1 MSKGKFEVKNAS
13 AWVKNRWSLVAFLV
27 IALLLVPAMV
37 YFALG
42 MITSRHTAFE
52 EQVKKDS
59 QDFIST
65 AVKYTVPPVV
75 PNQPAIEQTYQPNE
89 GVIKKFE
96 DALNRQEASA
106 AGVVDKAVEHNKGGR
121 KPLLDNVFPNLS
133 ETNLALA
140 KQFRRVYVGEAVT
153 ALLETIN
160 AKPPMPATD
169 VAARL
174 AETKNNF
181 LQRELGTNA
190 SATNAEDQLPEE
202 KRRSLTDT
210 LLKDRLGAYRQWG
223 EKLSVYATPAIFT
236 LPPVIETETPT
247 PTQLW
252 EWQVQYWTM
261 QDIMTAVADANASAK
276 DLGVSKSVVKRIER
290 VVVDPVLPPPQSGAA
305 APIDPAAAA
314 PVAAPD
320 GPDYTKSL
328 TGRKTGSLYDV
339 VNVNMVCVVATK
351 DLPRFFDALG
361 KTNLM
366 TVTRVKLGKVDLAA
380 DLRDGYF
387 YGEDGVTRVDMSV
400 EALWLREWTK
410 ELMPKDVKV
419 ALGLESGDPNAVP
432 GAAPTPGAA
441 PAPAAPPP
449 SGRRAGSVG
458 G

>member
-1 MSKGKFEVKNAS
+1 MSKGKFEVKNAT
-13 AWVKNRWSLVAFLV
+13 AWMKNRWSLVAFLV

-42 MITSRHTAFE
+42 MITSRHAAFE

-59 QDFIST
+59 QDFLST
-65 AVKYTVPPVV
+65 AVPYKVPPVV
-75 PNQPAIEQTYQPNE
+75 PNEPAIELTYQPNE

-96 DALNRQEASA
+96 EALNRQEASA
-106 AGVVDKAVEHNKGGR
+106 TGVVSKAVEHNKGGR

-153 ALLETIN
+153 ALLEMIN

-190 SATNAEDQLPEE
+190 GAANAEDQLPEE
-202 KRRSLTDT
+202 KRRQLTET
-210 LLKDRLGAYRQWG
+210 LLKDRMGAYRQWG

-290 VVVDPVLPPPQSGAA
+290 LIVDPVLPPPQTGAT
-305 APIDPAAAA
+305 PVDPAAA
-314 PVAAPD
+314 PAAAFD

-351 DLPRFFDALG
+351 DLPRFFDALA

-366 TVTRVKLGKVDLAA
+366 TVTKVKLGKVDLAN
-380 DLRDGYF
+380 DLRDGYY
-387 YGEDGVTRVDMSV
+387 YGEDGVTRVDMSI

-410 ELMPKDVKV
+410 DLMPKDVRV

-432 GAAPTPGAA
+432 GASPAPGAA
-441 PAPAAPPP
+441 PAPAVPQPT
-449 SGRRAGSVG
+449 GRRAGSVG